1 MSPQQFTA
9 RRWAGSYDL
18 VQSLAACIAA
28 GVGGI
33 RGGLT
38 VPTRPVERF
47 ISALQE
53 AEQSGDA
60 GPLVGLFA
68 EDAEISSPERGELNH
83 GAVGASRFWH
93 EYLRSFGRVR
103 SEFTRDLE
111 AGGVAV
117 LEWVSRGSL
126 PGGEPVR
133 YEGVS
138 ILEFDGDRVKRFRTY
153 YDSAALRRPDA
164 APPRTLRNEQT

>member
-1 MSPQQFTA
+1 VSPQQFTA

-47 ISALQE
+47 ISA
-53 AEQSGDA
+53 
-60 GPLVGLFA
+60 LFA